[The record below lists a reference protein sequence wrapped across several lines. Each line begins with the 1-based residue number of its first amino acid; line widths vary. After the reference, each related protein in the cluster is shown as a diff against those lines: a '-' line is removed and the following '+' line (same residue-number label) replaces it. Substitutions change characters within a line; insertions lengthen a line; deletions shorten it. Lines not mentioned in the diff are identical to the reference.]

1 MLVEFSKTRI
11 AKIRNDAWL
20 ANQSLYQSGVN
31 IIKEN
36 SDLDADKLADW
47 IMGRQE
53 VACYDNRNC

>member
-47 IMGRQE
+47 IMGR
-53 VACYDNRNC
+53 